1 MLSNHAPEPSNQKGH
16 NKNLVSPKWL
26 SKRLDFDEYDPNEM
40 LVVSADG
47 SGNFSTIN
55 DAINFAPNNSLVR
68 IVIYVKEGYYD
79 ENVEIP
85 SYKTNIV
92 MLGDGS
98 DSTVITG
105 NRSVVDGWTTFRSAT
120 LGEVFFTLFS
130 WFVFLLSWIFLC
142 FVF

>member
-1 MLSNHAPEPSNQKGH
+1 VAT
-16 NKNLVSPKWL
+16 
-26 SKRLDFDEYDPNEM
+26 
-40 LVVSADG
+40 DG
-47 SGNFSTIN
+47 TGNFSTIT
-55 DAINFAPNNSLVR
+55 DAINFAPNNSMIR
-68 IVIYVKEGYYD
+68 TVIYVKEGIYD

-120 LGEVFFTLFS
+120 LGEVFFL
-130 WFVFLLSWIFLC
+130 VCLLLYWIFLC
-142 FVF
+142 CVLKKNK